1 MRFNLLLSDQ
11 GIDPAQVAMIL
22 HTPKERELR
31 RWLASLVVDAPEL
44 FNAYQNNHKE
54 RVEATLK
61 VRKYMASFVDDG
73 AGAILFVGLYAIN
86 AWEDRTAAELD
97 ADPANRALQA
107 RFGTKNF
114 AKAAVAEGRATWSI
128 FDFAPLAALAD
139 LRGRVVIDYR
149 PTQMYVRLAENLD
162 PEILEVRRQARFA
175 PPAPDW
181 RDFIV
186 TAEELKNLHQGWAQA
201 LLHWRGVYLIVG
213 ERDGE
218 RYVGSAYGEQNLLGR
233 WQAHVAREKGVTA
246 ELGLRDTSLFR
257 FSILQLLLHD
267 ATADEVIAAE
277 NTWKDR
283 LHTRKWGLNKN

>member
-31 RWLASLVVDAPEL
+31 RWLASLVVDAPDL
-44 FNAYQNNHKE
+44 FEAYQNNHGK

-61 VRKYMASFVDDG
+61 SRKFMASFVDDG
-73 AGAILFVGLYAIN
+73 EGAILFVGLYAVN
-86 AWEDRTAAELD
+86 GWQDRSAAELD

-107 RFGTKNF
+107 RFGTKVF
-114 AKAAVAEGRATWSI
+114 AEAAQSEGRTTWSI
-128 FDFAPLAALAD
+128 FDFIRLPALAD

-162 PEILEVRRQARFA
+162 PEILEVRRKARFA
-175 PPAPDW
+175 PPVPDW

-186 TAEELKNLHQGWAQA
+186 TADELKSLHQSWAQA
-201 LLHWRGVYLIVG
+201 LLHWRGVYLIVD
-213 ERDGE
+213 ERNGA
-218 RYVGSAYGEQNLLGR
+218 RYVGSAYGEDNLLGR
-233 WQAHVAREKGVTA
+233 WRNHVAREKGVTA

-267 ATADEVIAAE
+267 ASADEVSAAE
-277 NTWKDR
+277 NSWKDR
-283 LHTRKWGLNKN
+283 LHSRKWGLNRN